1 MSCQC
6 ILLLLLVA
14 GAAAVEVQRPRGVS
28 LSKRQFYEDGKPFT
42 CLDGSKTIPFDR
54 VNDDYCDCQDASD
67 EPGTAACPNG
77 NFHCTNAG
85 FRPVFIPSSRV
96 NDGICDCC
104 DTTDEYNSG
113 AICQNTCK
121 ELGYKERESL
131 LKLAEITKE
140 GFLLKQQLIQEAMR
154 GVDDRK
160 AKLEEVRSG
169 KGDLETKVEALRTVK
184 EAAEQPEREAKER
197 HLKAWEGEGKCDI
210 ISPSSVSWC
219 FTPQMNEP
227 GLPSVAP
234 GEAPQEEVPEPA
246 SDNDS
251 ETYPEDDV
259 PEEEEEEED
268 EDDDDYE
275 EDYKVDVLSHMDML
289 VAYLHL
295 LFRNIEK
302 EISFDFGTESEFTYM
317 YNQCYEMPTSEYVYK
332 LCPFNR
338 VTQKPKFGGS
348 ETSLGS
354 WGKWAGPEDN
364 IYSVMK
370 YEHGTGCWQGPNR
383 ATTVSLICGTET
395 AVTSTSEPSR
405 CEYLME
411 FTTPAACPEP
421 PSPDS
426 LYPPV
431 HTEL

>member
-197 HLKAWEGEGKCDI
+197 HLKAWEGEGKSAIRMEKDKARM
-210 ISPSSVSWC
+210 VQV
-219 FTPQMNEP
+219 FLE
-227 GLPSVAP
+227 L
-234 GEAPQEEVPEPA
+234 
-246 SDNDS
+246 
-251 ETYPEDDV
+251 
-259 PEEEEEEED
+259 D
-268 EDDDDYE
+268 EDSDGL
-275 EDYKVDVLSHMDML
+275 KPGMNLMKPRKRSGKWMIRSGKNPFQSVLSHMDML